1 LAAFK
6 RQWDAFLKKLE
17 LVGKRIEESQKEYDS
32 LMTTR
37 RRKLEVPLNKI
48 EELRTQRQTSGG
60 PDEEVR

>member
-1 LAAFK
+1 LAASK

-60 PDEEVR
+60 PEEEVR